1 MRFRDFGMPGS
12 SVVDLLCR
20 LVGWR
25 LCSCVGIRARLV
37 DSVVWSISMNSKL
50 KPGSWAHRYV
60 RGTRFLPHSLPRAI
74 SVFGEEVLSSL
85 RIPVWFY
92 FTWLCMGQLGLHSA
106 VPDKT
111 GVKPNVIS
119 LPSGAGSI
127 EGLGESFE
135 PQLNTGSA
143 TYGVSIALP
152 PGRAGLQPSI
162 RLSYDSNAGNGIG
175 GLGWSIEFGSIKR
188 QTDKGFPDYSD
199 ADTFLYQGEE
209 LVPLNNAGR
218 DWRCENDRGFQRLRQ
233 IDSDRDG
240 SMDAWEVTERNGI
253 RHTFG
258 RQRGA
263 AAQWSVVENA
273 GKAAASAFDRTYCW
287 MLDSTTD
294 LHGNEIHYE
303 YLQGAG
309 VLYPARVFYSELGG
323 ARHEVSFFYEDRLDA
338 FDDYRPAFSARLDKR
353 LRRIEVRTQD
363 QLVRAYGFAYEHG
376 EGDLNQEQA
385 ASAAQ
390 VLDLGVSLLKRVT
403 QYDRS
408 GSDANYFPPLI
419 FTYSGLNPIRAEQRS
434 LTAIPELDLSDPAGR
449 VQLAD
454 LDGDGLPDLYATLQS
469 GAGVSQQAALNR
481 GETRGDDPPRLEF
494 APAQQVLGTSPVDLA
509 EPDTVVHDPKGK
521 GLVDLSCL
529 VADGANKR
537 LETFANRAHLD
548 GVDPN
553 RLGFNPEEVEQT
565 PLIAPPSY
573 VTYSEART
581 RQVDANFDKRGD
593 FVNLEPGFGGMKVN
607 TFYRA
612 RSGAWLEGQSTL
624 PPSYPLANTFDTP
637 DGKPNPC
644 VQLADMNGDRLL
656 DLVCLAP
663 EQEGANVRIRVSY
676 WPLCGLGRYAEERQM
691 ATLPTDSFLVP
702 SADLRDVLVEDFT
715 GDGLADVLILDGSG
729 EQTVLQLRVNIAG
742 QRWSASYERSGLPR
756 YKPRDLNQPTVL
768 RTADLNG
775 NGSIDLLFVNPAA
788 PNWYYFDLLPKGKPS
803 LLTGIDN
810 SLGKRTTIVY
820 GSAADDAQRARA
832 SGHPWKTV
840 APIALQVVRQI
851 RVQCG
856 QDLNGDGRED
866 TAVAEFS
873 YRDPYYDGYEREFRG
888 FSFAQRI
895 DYGDDFLFEPTTGL
909 MQVSE
914 GWNRAK
920 TPTGQVSGPS
930 LVTRFRFHTGA
941 ADQRDN
947 DDYGNQVPVATFTDE
962 FTEVGGREEEAL
974 KGVLLVEEKVDPA
987 VLHGGSGGGF
997 DAGGEAAVVAREAA
1011 AQRQLTPSRYVYTR
1025 SISDWVI
1032 RRLYRPDE
1040 PLSYFADQ
1048 NGDGLLEDYR
1058 SQPATARPAGRFAAE
1073 GVWTMPEN
1081 GRSVSFAYARDQW
1094 VEQYEA
1100 NGLLAVDLG
1109 YPVRAAR
1116 TRRKT
1121 FDYDNYG
1128 NERLIKDWGRLDE
1141 EVDDER
1147 VTTRTYAL
1155 GGNALALWVIDRP
1168 DVVEVTDEAG
1178 LFVSRQIHYYD
1189 GDPLVGLRGVIQSRA
1204 LPHRTVQFTT
1214 AQDSLQ
1220 ATRARFDAWGNIVE
1234 SLDPNG
1240 NVRRV
1245 VWDAVLKAYPVR
1257 EEIVVDP
1264 ARLPLAASVAYDLGF
1279 GVVTL
1284 ATNFNGHLTRYHY
1297 DSFGRLVKIVQPGDT
1312 DALPTSA
1319 FEYQPADPVRGRA
1332 YEYDAVG
1339 NLSLRQVALG
1349 SMSRVTTRQ
1358 RERAGEVG
1366 EFVTA
1371 RFTDGCG
1378 KKLASIEESETPG
1391 RWIVKEASSYNL
1403 RLGVKGLW
1411 QPFEIGSLEV
1421 PQFTQIWPS
1430 GRPPLSDSHQPEIL
1444 ASEIRTDPLGREIQ
1458 TVLVPESWGGQ
1469 RRFALTQHLP
1479 LETWLFDSE
1488 DTRIGSVHQGTP
1500 YVQHRDGLGRMVG
1513 IDEQVRLTDLGEPG
1527 TLTSWRTRYDYDLND
1542 QLTRIED
1549 SQGNV
1554 KTMQYDGLKRLITL
1568 NDPDRGVM
1576 AFRYDDASNLKESA
1590 DAKGQIIRY
1599 TYDGANRIRSE
1610 DYLDGNPRGVD
1621 VEYVYDEAAPNLDLG
1636 DGTRGQAENPKGQL
1650 ASVKDLSGETHF
1662 SYDARGRM
1670 VWEVKR
1676 IPDLVTGGL
1685 FSYRTQ
1691 VAFDSMDRLERLTY
1705 PDGDEIQQR
1714 YNPRSQLTRVQGAL
1728 LGDVVRSIR
1737 YRPSGQLD
1745 AVIYGNQVQTHYSYD
1760 PRLRLTRLQTTNAQG
1775 SALIDLEYQFD
1786 GVSNIEQIADRRS
1799 LLNQAQ
1805 AAQRF
1810 NTQIFGYDNL
1820 YRLTS
1825 ARYPGLG
1832 SGHSTNQVVYRYD
1845 RIGNMVSQTS
1855 TILDASDGRP
1865 LVDLGRM
1872 ESGGSAGRFNR
1883 LGRKADDP
1891 PGPHALTLI
1900 ESLRPGIA
1908 PRAFRYDANGNVVE
1922 MEGLTNRWDYK
1933 DRLIEV
1939 RSATLRAV
1947 YTYDYTDRRISKTVY
1962 PNDPAGA
1969 VTSVSYVNRY
1979 FEVREGESLVK
1990 YVWQGDTRVARMTAQ
2005 FSGQQRIQ
2013 RVRLSLGW
2021 NHVFLTVG
2029 GQFPQLSREQNA
2041 DVGVSGYGSP
2051 VVGETGWVEIKPT
2064 TTVPAGVTAWIY
2076 AHQETVVLLRGTP
2089 AVLDLPPLTGGTQ
2102 FLGNPLNEP
2111 IRLNADS
2118 QPGLWIA
2125 RYEPGHQQW
2134 RHRFGNLEL
2143 QALAG
2148 QPDPLV
2154 ILPGQAFWTRGGSG
2168 RLLANETAALRLR
2181 YYHQDHLGSSAVISD
2196 ADGQLVSETAYYA
2209 FGLPRHEFNP
2219 RSLKDPY
2226 QFTQKERDA
2235 ESGLSYFEARYL
2247 GGSMPVFLCP
2257 DPLAWLMPRRAHADP
2272 QRHNPYSYCS
2282 QRPLIYVDPS
2292 GLESKP
2298 NGESGGGP
2306 SSAPAPQQTPPPSSP
2321 DAPSKT
2327 PEQVEAEFRDQ
2338 PYSSVGRD
2346 CSAYVSAD
2354 LGSRGHTDTK
2364 SYAGG
2369 TDSGAKNIV
2378 KYMED
2383 NKDKFEKSKP
2393 EEAKQGCYLYYE
2405 RAKDGAA
2412 HIERITGSPAKDMS
2426 RSDQRLTLPT
2436 FGCRAAGG
2444 DAAGKNGGKCTDGSF
2459 NLPFLSNSEKTKNV
2473 KVYCPVPKE
2482 QPSPKERK

>member
-1 MRFRDFGMPGS
+1 MKCKF
-12 SVVDLLCR
+12 
-20 LVGWR
+20 
-25 LCSCVGIRARLV
+25 
-37 DSVVWSISMNSKL
+37 
-50 KPGSWAHRYV
+50 KPGSWAHARV
-60 RGTRFLPHSLPRAI
+60 RGTGFFLNPPGRASFICGQDAASL
-74 SVFGEEVLSSL
+74 L
-85 RIPVWFY
+85 RIPVWFC
-92 FTWLCMGQLGLHSA
+92 FTWLCLGQLGLHSA
-106 VPDKT
+106 VPDKS

-162 RLSYDSNAGNGIG
+162 RLNYDSNAGNGLA
-175 GLGWSIEFGSIKR
+175 GLGWGLEFGCIKR

-218 DWRCENDRGFQRLRQ
+218 DWRCENERGFQRFRQ
-233 IDSDRDG
+233 IDSDQDG
-240 SMDAWEVTERNGI
+240 NADAWEMTERNGI

-258 RQRGA
+258 RYRGQA
-263 AAQWSVVENA
+263 SRWSLVENPE
-273 GKAAASAFDRTYCW
+273 KAALSAFDRTYCW
-287 MLDSTTD
+287 MLDTTAD
-294 LHGNEIHYE
+294 LHGNMIEYE
-303 YLQGAG
+303 YLPGVG
-309 VLYPARVFYSELGG
+309 VLYPSRVVYNRLTEVG
-323 ARHEVSFFYEDRLDA
+323 HEVLFFYEDRVDG
-338 FDDYRPAFSARLDKR
+338 FDDYRPAFSARLEKR
-353 LRRIEVRTQD
+353 LRRIEVRTLG
-363 QLVRAYGFAYEHG
+363 QLVRAYTFAYAYA
-376 EGDLNQEQA
+376 EGDLTQEQ
-385 ASAAQ
+385 SNAQ
-390 VLDLGVSLLKRVT
+390 ADMLDLGVSLLKRVT
-403 QYDRS
+403 QLDRS
-408 GSDANYFPPLI
+408 GGDSNMLPPLL
-419 FTYSGLNPIRAEQRS
+419 FSYSGLSLQQADQRS
-434 LTAIPELDLSDPAGR
+434 LVSVPQLDLADPRGS

-454 LDGDGLPDLYATLQS
+454 LNGDGLPDLFATLQT
-469 GAGVSQQAALNR
+469 GAGVSQSVALNLGEMQAAAGPQLQ
-481 GETRGDDPPRLEF
+481 F
-494 APAQQVLGTSPVDLA
+494 APARQVLGISPVDLA
-509 EPDTVVHDPKGK
+509 QPESVVHDPKGK
-521 GLVDLSCL
+521 GLVDLSNL
-529 VADGANKR
+529 VPDGANKR
-537 LETFANRAHLD
+537 LETFLNRAHLD
-548 GVDPN
+548 GVDPE
-553 RLGFNPEEVEQT
+553 RLGFSLQELDST
-565 PLIAPPSY
+565 PFIAPPSY
-573 VTYSEART
+573 VNFSEART
-581 RQVDANFDKRGD
+581 RQMDANFDKRGD
-593 FVNLEPGFGGMKVN
+593 FVNLEPGLGGMRVN
-607 TFYRA
+607 TFYRS
-612 RSGAWLEGQSTL
+612 RTGAWLEGLSTL
-624 PPSYPLANTFDTP
+624 PPSYPLANTFDGP

-644 VQLADMNGDRLL
+644 VQLVDMNGDRLL

-663 EQEGANVRIRVSY
+663 EQDGGSVRIRVSY
-676 WPLCGLGRYAEERQM
+676 WPLCGLGRYADERSM
-691 ATLPTDSFLVP
+691 APALGDSFLVP
-702 SADLRDVLVEDFT
+702 SADLRDVLIEDFT

-729 EQTVLQLRVNIAG
+729 AQTLLQLRVNIAG
-742 QRWSASYERSGLPR
+742 QQWSPIYERAGLPP
-756 YKPRDLNQPTVL
+756 YQPRDVDGPTVL

-775 NGSIDLLFVNPAA
+775 NGSVDLLFVNPGA
-788 PNWYYFDLLPKGKPS
+788 PNWYYLDLLPEGKPS
-803 LLTGIDN
+803 LLRGIDN

-820 GSAADDAQRARA
+820 GSAAEDALRARV
-832 SGHPWKTV
+832 SGHPWRTV

-856 QDLNGDGRED
+856 QDLNGDGGED

-888 FSFAQRI
+888 FSFAQRV
-895 DYGDDFLFEPTTGL
+895 DYGDDFLFEPATGL

-914 GWNRAK
+914 GWNRGK

-947 DDYGNQVPVATFTDE
+947 DDYGDEVPIATFTDE

-974 KGVLLVEEKVDPA
+974 KGILLVEEKVDPV
-987 VLHGGSGGGF
+987 VLHGGPDGGF
-997 DAGGEAAVVAREAA
+997 DAGGEAAVVASDTA

-1032 RRLYRPDE
+1032 RRLYRPEE

-1058 SQPATARPAGRFAAE
+1058 VQPATARPAGRFAAE
-1073 GVWTMPEN
+1073 GISTMPQN

-1094 VEQYEA
+1094 VERYEA
-1100 NGLLAVDLG
+1100 NGLLSVDFG

-1116 TRRKT
+1116 ITRRT

-1147 VTTRTYAL
+1147 VTTTTYAL
-1155 GGNALALWVIDRP
+1155 GGNALTLWVIDRP
-1168 DVVEVTDEAG
+1168 DAVEVTDEAG
-1178 LFVSRQIHYYD
+1178 VFVSRQIHYYD
-1189 GDPLVGLRGVIQSRA
+1189 GDPAVGLRGIIQSRA

-1214 AQDSLQ
+1214 TQDSIQ

-1245 VWDAVLKAYPVR
+1245 EWDAVMKTYPVR

-1264 ARLPLAASVAYDLGF
+1264 ARPPLVASVTYDLGF

-1339 NLSLRQVALG
+1339 NLSLRLVPLG

-1358 RERAGEVG
+1358 RERSGEVG

-1371 RFTDGCG
+1371 RFSDGCG
-1378 KKLASIEESETPG
+1378 KKLASIEESETEG

-1403 RLGVKGLW
+1403 RFGVKGLW
-1411 QPFEIGSLEV
+1411 QPFEIGSPEV

-1444 ASEIRTDPLGREIQ
+1444 ASEIRSDPLGREIQ
-1458 TVLVPESWGGQ
+1458 TVLVPESWGGP
-1469 RRFALTQHLP
+1469 RMFSLTQHLP
-1479 LETWLFDSE
+1479 FETWLFDSE

-1500 YVQHRDGLGRMVG
+1500 YAQHRDGLGRLTGV
-1513 IDEQVRLTDLGEPG
+1513 DEQVRLTDLGDPG
-1527 TLTSWRTRYDYDLND
+1527 TLTSWRTRYDHDLND

-1576 AFRYDDASNLKESA
+1576 SFRYDDASNLKESA

-1599 TYDGANRIRSE
+1599 TYDGANRIRTE
-1610 DYLDGNPRGVD
+1610 DYQDGNPRGVD
-1621 VEYVYDEAAPNLDLG
+1621 VEYIYDDVVPNLDLG

-1685 FSYRTQ
+1685 FSYRTHF
-1691 VAFDSMDRLERLTY
+1691 AFDSMDRLQRLTY
-1705 PDGDEIQQR
+1705 PDGDEIQHG
-1714 YNPRSQLTRVQGAL
+1714 YNPRSQLTRVHAAL

-1745 AVIYGNQVQTHYSYD
+1745 AVIYGNQAQTHYAYD

-1775 SALIDLEYQFD
+1775 AALIDLEYQFD

-1799 LLNQAQ
+1799 LQNQAQ
-1805 AAQRF
+1805 AVQRF

-1825 ARYPGLG
+1825 ARYPGLT
-1832 SGHSTNQVVYRYD
+1832 SGASTNQAVYRYD

-1855 TILDASDGRP
+1855 TILDVSDGRP

-1872 ESGGSAGRFNR
+1872 ESGGSAGRFHR

-1922 MEGLTNRWDYK
+1922 MEGLTNRWDFK

-1962 PNDPAGA
+1962 PSDPAGV
-1969 VTSVSYVNRY
+1969 VTSVAYVNRY

-1990 YVWQGDTRVARMTAQ
+1990 YVWQGDTRVARVTAQ

-2013 RVRLSLGW
+2013 RVRLTPGW

-2041 DVGVSGYGSP
+2041 DVGGSGYGSQ
-2051 VVGETGWVEIKPT
+2051 VVGDTGWVEIKPT

-2076 AHQETVVLLRGTP
+2076 ARQETVVLLRG
-2089 AVLDLPPLTGGTQ
+2089 ASAMLDLAPLTGGSQ

-2111 IRLNADS
+2111 IRLSADS

-2125 RYEPGHQQW
+2125 RYEPGHQRW

-2143 QALAG
+2143 QALVG
-2148 QPDPLV
+2148 KSDPEV

-2168 RLLANETAALRLR
+2168 RLLASDTAALQVR

-2196 ADGQLVSETAYYA
+2196 ADGQLVSETSYYA

-2226 QFTQKERDA
+2226 QFTQKERDE
-2235 ESGLSYFEARYL
+2235 ESGLNYFETRYL
-2247 GGSMPVFLCP
+2247 SGAVGRFCRVDVIAFSNPGQRLMVP
-2257 DPLAWLMPRRAHADP
+2257 DRL
-2272 QRHNPYSYCS
+2272 NPYAYCGNN
-2282 QRPLIYVDPS
+2282 PLMFCDPS
-2292 GLESKP
+2292 GMNEAK
-2298 NGESGGGP
+2298 
-2306 SSAPAPQQTPPPSSP
+2306 APQQRESTPPVSDQGFAGSGTVSLTLQCGYPSLAETHATVSHSYSSLDGHETCANVGASALGGKFNKEFLKACYNETKAEGAVDLLNSSFTSPKAGKAAGAGDFKVSGDGTTTATGNLSYGKDFKLLNVGKFRVRAGGDINCQIKSVIGQSTEVSCVGRVSGVAKATFPIGPPLGVCRIILQGQGELLFKVKTTLSQPPPPS
-2321 DAPSKT
+2321 
-2327 PEQVEAEFRDQ
+2327 
-2338 PYSSVGRD
+2338 
-2346 CSAYVSAD
+2346 
-2354 LGSRGHTDTK
+2354 
-2364 SYAGG
+2364 
-2369 TDSGAKNIV
+2369 
-2378 KYMED
+2378 
-2383 NKDKFEKSKP
+2383 
-2393 EEAKQGCYLYYE
+2393 
-2405 RAKDGAA
+2405 
-2412 HIERITGSPAKDMS
+2412 
-2426 RSDQRLTLPT
+2426 
-2436 FGCRAAGG
+2436 
-2444 DAAGKNGGKCTDGSF
+2444 
-2459 NLPFLSNSEKTKNV
+2459 
-2473 KVYCPVPKE
+2473 PVH
-2482 QPSPKERK
+2482 